1 MGLYWNMNVLNVR
14 GMVHGIILT
23 GKKMN
28 KWDFTQQDDD
38 DSWIQQQMSEEQEQ
52 WLLDQK
58 REMTLQMFKDMIEL
72 QKAKE

>member
-1 MGLYWNMNVLNVR
+1 MNE
-14 GMVHGIILT
+14 
-23 GKKMN
+23 
-28 KWDFTQQDDD
+28 WYTQQDEDT
-38 DSWIQQQMSEEQEQ
+38 SWIQQQMSEEQEQ

>member
-1 MGLYWNMNVLNVR
+1 MERY
-14 GMVHGIILT
+14 
-23 GKKMN
+23 K
-28 KWDFTQQDDD
+28 QQDEDT
-38 DSWIQQQMSEEQEQ
+38 SWIQQQMSEEQEQ